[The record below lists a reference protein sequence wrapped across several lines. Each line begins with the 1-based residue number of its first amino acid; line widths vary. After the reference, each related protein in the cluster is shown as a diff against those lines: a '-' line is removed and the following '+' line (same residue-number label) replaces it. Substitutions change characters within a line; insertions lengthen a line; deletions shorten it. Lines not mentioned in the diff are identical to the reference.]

1 MIIGMGALGSAVA
14 ELLCRAG
21 TGELTIVDYDIV
33 EARNL
38 GRQSLYTVDDV
49 GVRKVDAAKCHLIGM
64 DPMCVVQAL
73 PQPFR
78 EISDT
83 TIGAHALVI
92 DATDNLD
99 TRLAINAAC
108 RRAGVPLVSGMA
120 HEAQGMAFTA
130 MPSGPCLACILEG
143 KTADDSCDEGIM
155 LAAARMVASVM
166 AMMVLRAL
174 RDDPVPA
181 LVRVDAQLM
190 QLHHVT
196 VQKTPGCAGCK
207 GTAPV
212 LKERFCAKRRII
224 ADMPKTFDLDRLRGA
239 HIVIHDYHSAL
250 RLKVGVGTALVF
262 SHGHV
267 EFEDVGLEEAARF
280 LATLG

>member
-92 DATDNLD
+92 DATPAGGRAY
-99 TRLAINAAC
+99 RLSAAWRTKRKAWHSPLC
-108 RRAGVPLVSGMA
+108 HRDRASRASSRARPPTIPAMRASCSRR
-120 HEAQGMAFTA
+120 
-130 MPSGPCLACILEG
+130 
-143 KTADDSCDEGIM
+143 
-155 LAAARMVASVM
+155 
-166 AMMVLRAL
+166 
-174 RDDPVPA
+174 PA
-181 LVRVDAQLM
+181 W
-190 QLHHVT
+190 
-196 VQKTPGCAGCK
+196 
-207 GTAPV
+207 
-212 LKERFCAKRRII
+212 
-224 ADMPKTFDLDRLRGA
+224 
-239 HIVIHDYHSAL
+239 
-250 RLKVGVGTALVF
+250 
-262 SHGHV
+262 
-267 EFEDVGLEEAARF
+267 
-280 LATLG
+280 